1 MVAMMYLFSTYFHVY
16 YYVPVAENTKLKE
29 TLYIQVSEGNRQIN
43 N

>member
-16 YYVPVAENTKLKE
+16 YAPVAENTTLKE